1 MVFYIFLGTV
11 VLLVVWLI
19 VRSPQ
24 FRQLMRG
31 RGADAGR
38 FGSQLDHFF
47 EQQGG
52 GQGWRDDG
60 RGLRES
66 KIQSKHTR
74 RLDQAP

>member
-1 MVFYIFLGTV
+1 MVFYLFLGIV
-11 VLLVVWLI
+11 ALLVVWMI

-38 FGSQLDHFF
+38 YGSQLDHFF

-52 GQGWRDDG
+52 GQGWNDDG

-66 KIQSKHTR
+66 QVHSKHTR
-74 RLDQAP
+74 RGDQAL

>member
-1 MVFYIFLGTV
+1 MIVYILVGLMILG
-11 VLLVVWLI
+11 I
-19 VRSPQ
+19 GGGFVRSAM
-24 FRQLMRG
+24 FRQLTRG